1 MKIRGSHLV
10 KVIHIKVFMIMVREV
25 EISIPE
31 NVIYSLWFGLLTV
44 AVIMVSHRM
53 NVSLGDNVDI
63 KNYVVRKIK
72 GIRFNLINP
81 NFVGETI

>member
-1 MKIRGSHLV
+1 
-10 KVIHIKVFMIMVREV
+10 MIMVREV